1 MTFLAVSNNIVAI
14 MKSVQVAIRAIGNS
28 KGIVIP
34 KPVLAQLDLDR
45 VAAMTVENGA
55 IVLRKP
61 ASEVRAGWAQAAKIV
76 AGRGEDALVLGEF
89 GNADDADLQW

>member
-1 MTFLAVSNNIVAI
+1 
-14 MKSVQVAIRAIGNS
+14 MKPMQVAIREIGNS

-45 VAAMTVENGA
+45 EAAMTIEDGA

-61 ASEVRAGWAQAAKIV
+61 AKAVRVGWAQEAKAV
-76 AGRGEDALVLGEF
+76 AERGEDALVLGEF